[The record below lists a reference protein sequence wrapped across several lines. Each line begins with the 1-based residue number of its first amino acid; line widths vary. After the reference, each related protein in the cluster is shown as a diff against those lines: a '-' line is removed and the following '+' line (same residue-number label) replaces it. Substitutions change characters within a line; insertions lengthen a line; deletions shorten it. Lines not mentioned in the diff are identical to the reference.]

1 MAFETPDENNN
12 IDKNVSELLH
22 PSGKISLSQVW
33 LVLFI
38 IAIVLPVPLAL
49 IYTFCFYKKTFW
61 YRGLTLFALIVA
73 IGYISNLLFYRTMIM
88 KDKEAKID
96 KISRKDAL
104 YVFWNTLA
112 AFVIVAITMFGIG
125 TNPNL
130 ITVFE
135 NTLGYQYIHFWGL
148 TSLMNDIVQSNL
160 FEKIDSNDFS
170 YNFLITQINMDNVDD
185 IIKMAEGKTVS
196 TSPSD
201 KFPLDFRIVFDGEI
215 NPKTGKPDKMTDQK
229 DKLRNLVATK
239 NAFGHFMWMYLSSL
253 VAILVSLLACVINS

>member
-96 KISRKDAL
+96 KMSRKDAL

-135 NTLGYQYIHFWGL
+135 NTLGYQYLHFWGL

-160 FEKIDSNDFS
+160 FEKIDSNQFS
-170 YNFLITQINMDNVDD
+170 YNFLITQINVDNVDD
-185 IIKMAEGKTVS
+185 IIKMSDEKT
-196 TSPSD
+196 TSVNGPSD
-201 KFPLDFRIVFDGEI
+201 KFPLDFRIVFD
-215 NPKTGKPDKMTDQK
+215 NDKNVKLGQQE
-229 DKLRNLVATK
+229 KLRNLVATK
-239 NAFGHFMWMYLSSL
+239 NTFGHFMWMYLSSI
-253 VAILVSLLACVINS
+253 VSILVSLLACVINS

>member
-1 MAFETPDENNN
+1 MAFESVEN

-38 IAIVLPVPLAL
+38 IVIVFPVPLAL

-61 YRGLTLFALIVA
+61 YRGLILFGLVTAL
-73 IGYISNLLFYRTMIM
+73 GYIANLLFYRTMIM

-96 KISRKDAL
+96 KMSRKDAL

-135 NTLGYQYIHFWGL
+135 NTLGYQYIQLWGL

-160 FEKIDSNDFS
+160 FEKIDSNQFS
-170 YNFLITQINMDNVDD
+170 YNFLITQISVENVDD
-185 IIKMAEGKTVS
+185 IIKMADSKEGS
-196 TSPSD
+196 TGPSD
-201 KFPLDFRIVFDGEI
+201 KFPLDFRIMFDA
-215 NPKTGKPDKMTDQK
+215 DKNIKMDQQE
-229 DKLRNLVATK
+229 KLRNLVATK
-239 NAFGHFMWMYLSSL
+239 NAFGHFMWMYLSSIVAML
-253 VAILVSLLACVINS
+253 VAILACVINS

>member
-22 PSGKISLSQVW
+22 PTGKISLSQVW

-96 KISRKDAL
+96 KMSRKDAL

-125 TNPNL
+125 ANPNL

-160 FEKIDSNDFS
+160 FEKIDSNEFS

-185 IIKMAEGKTVS
+185 IIKMSDTTNNSSIG
-196 TSPSD
+196 PSD
-201 KFPLDFRIVFDGEI
+201 KFPIDFRIVFD
-215 NPKTGKPDKMTDQK
+215 TDKNVKLGQQE
-229 DKLRNLVATK
+229 KLRNLVATK
-239 NAFGHFMWMYLSSL
+239 NTFGHFMWMYLSSI

>member
-1 MAFETPDENNN
+1 MAFETTDDNN

-38 IAIVLPVPLAL
+38 IVIVFPVPLAL
-49 IYTFCFYKKTFW
+49 IYAFCFYKKTFW
-61 YRGLTLFALIVA
+61 YRGLILFALVTA
-73 IGYISNLLFYRTMIM
+73 LGYIANLLFYRTMIM

-96 KISRKDAL
+96 KMSRKDAL

-135 NTLGYQYIHFWGL
+135 NTLGYQYIQLWGL
-148 TSLMNDIVQSNL
+148 TSLMNDIVQSKL
-160 FEKIDSNDFS
+160 FDSIDSNQFS
-170 YNFLITQINMDNVDD
+170 YNFLITQINVENVDD
-185 IIKMAEGKTVS
+185 IIKMSDSKDVS
-196 TSPSD
+196 TGPSD
-201 KFPLDFRIVFDGEI
+201 KFPLDFRIVFD
-215 NPKTGKPDKMTDQK
+215 NDKNVKLSQQE
-229 DKLRNLVATK
+229 KLRNLVATK
-239 NAFGHFMWMYLSSL
+239 NAFGHFMWMYLSSIVAML
-253 VAILVSLLACVINS
+253 VAILACVINS